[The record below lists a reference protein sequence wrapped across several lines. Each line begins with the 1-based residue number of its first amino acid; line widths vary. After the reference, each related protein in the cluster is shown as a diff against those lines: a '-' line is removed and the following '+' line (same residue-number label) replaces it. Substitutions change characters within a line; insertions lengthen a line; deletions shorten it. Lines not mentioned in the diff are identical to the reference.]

1 MAVKKPAKE
10 TKAVKVP
17 KAAKA
22 AKAAEKPKAAV
33 ASKAPAIS
41 VELLEKEIRAE
52 AQKVYEARRAK
63 NEPGDEVS
71 DWIKAEVV
79 IKKKYKL

>member
-1 MAVKKPAKE
+1 MTVKKPAKE
-10 TKAVKVP
+10 TKAVK
-17 KAAKA
+17 A
-22 AKAAEKPKAAV
+22 PKAAV
-33 ASKAPAIS
+33 ASKAPTIS

-71 DWIKAEVV
+71 DWVKAEVV